1 MLPRDHFFNF
11 NTNQNEWLKKE
22 KERKESGT
30 TGTTSLSRVPK
41 SPTSR
46 NQAFSRYPASVPY
59 NPSIWSLIALSLNTQ
74 KSEYQF
80 IHELLPL
87 IQWNV
92 ISYQFLFLLITIWGY
107 RRQTSQASRIWSYL
121 TTSDGYLLMG
131 PARCG
136 QAWVGNRRLRAVRCG
151 PKALIIGYSSDHRQL
166 VDFACHFS
174 TRFYTVQFSKTRILI
189 LRHHSPLTW
198 TLARLNSSQYSRV
211 GWKRLKRQIKRN
223 PRRMVSLEN
232 SPDPPTVIIIV

>member
-1 MLPRDHFFNF
+1 MGPQAQPHFHGYPN
-11 NTNQNEWLKKE
+11 LLLLGIK
-22 KERKESGT
+22 
-30 TGTTSLSRVPK
+30 LSPDT
-41 SPTSR
+41 PPQSR
-46 NQAFSRYPASVPY
+46 ITPQFEA
-59 NPSIWSLIALSLNTQ
+59 LIALSSNTQ

-198 TLARLNSSQYSRV
+198 TVARLKQLSV
-211 GWKRLKRQIKRN
+211 
-223 PRRMVSLEN
+223 LESGLEKAEKAN
-232 SPDPPTVIIIV
+232 KKKST